1 MPIPFARTAVV
12 VSLLAAAC
20 GGEEP
25 PPKPPVA
32 KHEPP
37 QKAVPLVAKT
47 SSELGS
53 VDPAAVK
60 RAFAALDEKYMDCQ
74 RRALDR
80 VEVLAG
86 TVKVFLRI
94 APDGSTKWTYLEES
108 DLGDRETEKCLLDV
122 IAAAQWPKPDGGDAE
137 VRHSF
142 ELPLQAARPPSDW
155 SSDKVSSA
163 LDKSGEAID
172 KCKAGADT
180 SYRAT
185 LYVGPGGK
193 ILSAGIA
200 TSTKEGEARADCLS
214 KALMKMKGLPS
225 PGSWPAKV
233 TFGL

>member
-1 MPIPFARTAVV
+1 
-12 VSLLAAAC
+12 
-20 GGEEP
+20 
-25 PPKPPVA
+25 
-32 KHEPP
+32 
-37 QKAVPLVAKT
+37 VPLVAKT

-53 VDPAAVK
+53 VDAGAVK
-60 RAFAALDEKYMDCQ
+60 RAFAALDDKYMDCQ

-86 TVKVFLRI
+86 SLKVFLRI
-94 APDGSTKWTYLEES
+94 GPDGATKWAYLEES

-122 IAAAQWPKPDGGDAE
+122 ITAAQWPKPDGGDAE

-142 ELPLQAARPPSDW
+142 ELPLQSARPPSDW
-155 SSDKVSSA
+155 SSDKISSA
-163 LDKSGEAID
+163 LGKSGEAID

-185 LYVGPGGK
+185 MYVGPGGK
-193 ILSAGIA
+193 VLSAGIA

>member
-1 MPIPFARTAVV
+1 MWSPFARTAVV
-12 VSLLAAAC
+12 LSLLAAAC

-25 PPKPPVA
+25 PPKEPEA
-32 KHEPP
+32 KHEAP

-86 TVKVFLRI
+86 NVKVFLRI
-94 APDGSTKWTYLEES
+94 ASDGSTKWAYLEES

-122 IAAAQWPKPDGGDAE
+122 IIAAPWPKPDGGDAE

-163 LDKSGEAID
+163 LGKSGEAID

-185 LYVGPGGK
+185 MYVGPGGK

>member
-1 MPIPFARTAVV
+1 MQTRFLRAALVV
-12 VSLLAAAC
+12 GLLAAAC

-25 PPKPPVA
+25 QPKQPEA
-32 KHEPP
+32 KREAP

-53 VDPAAVK
+53 VDAGAVK
-60 RAFAALDEKYMDCQ
+60 RAFAALDDKYMDCQ

-86 TVKVFLRI
+86 SLKVFLRI
-94 APDGSTKWTYLEES
+94 GPDGATKWAYLEES

-122 IAAAQWPKPDGGDAE
+122 ITAAQWPKPDGGDAE

-142 ELPLQAARPPSDW
+142 ELPLQSARPPSDW
-155 SSDKVSSA
+155 SSDKISSA
-163 LDKSGEAID
+163 LGKSGEAID

-185 LYVGPGGK
+185 MYVGPGGK
-193 ILSAGIA
+193 VLSAGIA